1 MTHNRFNKNIFAYI
15 PAALMW
21 LVIWQIAST
30 LTGLDIVL
38 PGPVKVFFPY
48 RHWPSRSCP
57 STSLVRSS
65 SLIPPKQ
72 LLLAV
77 FNLGSLLP
85 IVAIAI

>member
-38 PGPVKVFFPY
+38 PGPVKVFFA
-48 RHWPSRSCP
+48 WQECLDKKIL
-57 STSLVRSS
+57 T
-65 SLIPPKQ
+65 
-72 LLLAV
+72 
-77 FNLGSLLP
+77 
-85 IVAIAI
+85 

>member
-38 PGPVKVFFPY
+38 PGPVKVFLHGRNAWAKKY
-48 RHWPSRSCP
+48 LHNYD
-57 STSLVRSS
+57 
-65 SLIPPKQ
+65 
-72 LLLAV
+72 A
-77 FNLGSLLP
+77 
-85 IVAIAI
+85 